1 MDHNLLKVED
11 EQVEVEDEQVE
22 VEDVMVVEV
31 HKLLLV
37 LVEYNHP
44 LVKDEEVVV
53 ET

>member
-1 MDHNLLKVED
+1 MDHNLLKVD
-11 EQVEVEDEQVE
+11 DEQVE
-22 VEDVMVVEV
+22 VEDVMVVVEV

-44 LVKDEEVVV
+44 LVKDEEEVV

>member
-1 MDHNLLKVED
+1 MDHNLLRVED
-11 EQVEVEDEQVE
+11 ELAE
-22 VEDVMVVEV
+22 VEDVMVVVEV

-44 LVKDEEVVV
+44 LVMDEEEVV

>member
-1 MDHNLLKVED
+1 MDHNLLR
-11 EQVEVEDEQVE
+11 
-22 VEDVMVVEV
+22 VEDVMVAVEV

-44 LVKDEEVVV
+44 LVKDEEEVV